1 MAMEQDR
8 PTRPAVSP
16 AADLLLTIG
25 VFARR
30 SRLSM
35 KALRLYDRLGLLK
48 PADVDPESG
57 YRRYR
62 ESQLVTAR
70 LVVML
75 RRLDM
80 PLAQIAEIVAVPYPA
95 AVERLTSYWEAFER
109 RVAGQRELVA
119 HIVSRLSGEERSFAF
134 GEIRQRDVPRQLVL
148 TEQQHVQVEQLPSW
162 IGAAM
167 GRLLKSAQQNHGGVA
182 GNPFVVYHGEIN
194 EDSDGPAEACV
205 PIALEQG
212 ASCGAAIR
220 EEPSHCEAYVRLR
233 KAQVAF
239 PQIAS
244 AYDGVTAWVA
254 SRGLAVAGAPR
265 EVYFADFVSARP
277 TDEVCD
283 VALPFE

>member
-1 MAMEQDR
+1 MSVGHER
-8 PTRPAVSP
+8 PIRTGLEPARP
-16 AADLLLTIG
+16 LLGIG

-35 KALRLYDRLGLLK
+35 KALRLYDRLGLLT
-48 PADVDPESG
+48 PADVDPDSG

-80 PLAQIAEIVAVPYPA
+80 PLAHVAKIVSAPGPLG
-95 AVERLTSYWEAFER
+95 VERLTSYWEAFER

-119 HIVSRLSGEERSFAF
+119 HIRSKLSGGEERF
-134 GEIRQRDVPRQLVL
+134 GFCEIRQREVPEQLVL
-148 TEQQHVQVEQLPSW
+148 TEQRHLQVEQLPSW

-167 GRLLKSAQQNHGGVA
+167 GRLMKSARMYGGVVA
-182 GNPFVVYHGEIN
+182 NPFVVYYGEVN

-205 PIALEQG
+205 PIDLAQEG
-212 ASCGAAIR
+212 SADAAIR
-220 EEPSHCEAYVRLR
+220 REPAHREAYVTLR

-239 PQIAS
+239 PQILS
-244 AYDGVTAWVA
+244 AYDAVTGWVT
-254 SRGLAVAGAPR
+254 SQGLAVAGSPR
-265 EVYFADFVSARP
+265 EVYFTDFVSARP

-283 VALPFE
+283 VALPIR